1 MTIPSKLSCII
12 CRKETSNLGIATHI
26 RVTHLGDKSAQ
37 LAANAARKGFK
48 SWNSGQTKETDDR
61 ILATSLVISKTLTG
75 RPGKVHTDESKRKIS
90 EGSKSRG
97 LSGGYREGSGIGKSG
112 RYNGMWCDS
121 SWELA
126 YIIWCQAQGKS
137 IIRNTE
143 RFDYV
148 FEGKAHKYLPDF
160 IVDGQLI
167 EIKGRKVPDAVTLAK
182 IASTNGRV
190 KLLLAEDMYPILKSV
205 EHLQP
210 LENLYGG

>member
-1 MTIPSKLSCII
+1 
-12 CRKETSNLGIATHI
+12 
-26 RVTHLGDKSAQ
+26 
-37 LAANAARKGFK
+37 
-48 SWNSGQTKETDDR
+48 
-61 ILATSLVISKTLTG
+61 VISKTLTG